1 MDIQHLSNNLKTLT
15 AAFEPITDK
24 FHTDHAADYID
35 LNQEAMD
42 MGEDA
47 VGAKLPT
54 YSNKAYEKWKTARGG
69 KSGGHWNLDLYG
81 GFRAGMKM
89 NNRFEIFS
97 TDSKA
102 DKLVDLTNSNDNDI
116 FGVQP
121 KRLDQYAKDQLI
133 PEFNDLMLK
142 KLMQ

>member
-35 LNQEAMD
+35 LNQEALSV
-42 MGEDA
+42 GEDA
-47 VGAKLPT
+47 FGVKLPT
-54 YSNKAYEKWKTARGG
+54 YANDEYAAWKRSRGS
-69 KSGGHWNLDLYG
+69 KSGDNWDLNLDG
-81 GFRAGMKM
+81 GFYAGMKM
-89 NNRFEIFS
+89 DHNSEIFS

-102 DKLVDLTNSNDNDI
+102 RKLVDLTNSVDNDI

>member
-1 MDIQHLSNNLKTLT
+1 MDIQQLSKNLQSLT
-15 AAFEPITDK
+15 STYEAVTDK
-24 FHTDHAADYID
+24 FHTDHASDYID
-35 LNQEAMD
+35 LNQAALD
-42 MGEDA
+42 VGEDA

-54 YSNKAYEKWKTARGG
+54 YSNKAYAAWKRSRGG
-69 KSGGHWNLDLYG
+69 KSGEHWNLDLYG

-89 NNRFEIFS
+89 NNRDEIFS

-102 DKLVDLTNSNDNDI
+102 EKLVSLTNANDNDI

-142 KLMQ
+142 KLMR

>member
-1 MDIQHLSNNLKTLT
+1 MDIQKLNANLQSLT
-15 AAFEPITDK
+15 STFDTVTDK

-54 YSNKAYEKWKTARGG
+54 YSNKSYEEWKRARGG
-69 KSGGHWNLDLYG
+69 KSGAFWDLKLDG

-142 KLMQ
+142 KLMR

>member
-1 MDIQHLSNNLKTLT
+1 MDIQKLNANLQSLT
-15 AAFEPITDK
+15 STFDTVTDK

-54 YSNKAYEKWKTARGG
+54 YSNKSYEEWKRARGG
-69 KSGGHWNLDLYG
+69 KSGAFWDLKLDG

-133 PEFNDLMLK
+133 PEFNDLMLE